1 MSETSN
7 NAKAKLEAARLRAEQ
22 LRLMQE
28 EVARELAEA
37 EALEAAQSR
46 QQERE
51 KARRETAALHRATE
65 KERLR
70 RTGIKKR
77 ASRQPSE
84 GSNPAETMS
93 SRPAE
98 ANEGP
103 TTVAQLADDEGWD
116 EDEDEYGD
124 EYEGEYEESEVGAP
138 TRSGSKSARKRLGLH
153 CFNCNR
159 YEGHYLS
166 FYRRA
171 WYSFIIGMSFGLA
184 IIIGPYRCQCCGSS
198 RLMMSNLLHPK
209 YYIAV
214 SRTRSRKRSRSSR
227 SKSSRR

>member
-7 NAKAKLEAARLRAEQ
+7 NAKAKLEAARLKAEQ

-37 EALEAAQSR
+37 EALEAAQTR
-46 QQERE
+46 EQERE
-51 KARRETAALHRATE
+51 KAKRETEALHRATE

-70 RTGIKKR
+70 RVRLNKQG
-77 ASRQPSE
+77 A
-84 GSNPAETMS
+84 AEVRTEQVA
-93 SRPAE
+93 AE
-98 ANEGP
+98 AAAGSDS
-103 TTVAQLADDEGWD
+103 TAVAQLATD
-116 EDEDEYGD
+116 EDWDAEDFEGD
-124 EYEGEYEESEVGAP
+124 FEDDDASVG
-138 TRSGSKSARKRLGLH
+138 TRSSSGKSARKRLGLH

-166 FYRRA
+166 FYRRL
-171 WYSFIIGMSFGLA
+171 WYSYVIGMTFGLA
-184 IIIGPYRCQCCGSS
+184 IVIGPYRCQCCGSS

-214 SRTRSRKRSRSSR
+214 SRLRSKKRSRSSR
-227 SKSSRR
+227 RKSSRG

>member
-7 NAKAKLEAARLRAEQ
+7 NAKAKLEAARLKAEQ

-37 EALEAAQSR
+37 EALEAAQTR
-46 QQERE
+46 EQERE
-51 KARRETAALHRATE
+51 KAKRETEALHRATE

-70 RTGIKKR
+70 RVRLNKQGAAD
-77 ASRQPSE
+77 AS
-84 GSNPAETMS
+84 
-93 SRPAE
+93 
-98 ANEGP
+98 
-103 TTVAQLADDEGWD
+103 
-116 EDEDEYGD
+116 
-124 EYEGEYEESEVGAP
+124 VG
-138 TRSGSKSARKRLGLH
+138 TRSSSGKSARKRLGLH

-166 FYRRA
+166 FYRRL
-171 WYSFIIGMSFGLA
+171 WYSYVIGMTFGLA
-184 IIIGPYRCQCCGSS
+184 IVIGPYRCQCCGSS

-214 SRTRSRKRSRSSR
+214 SRLRSKKRSRSSR
-227 SKSSRR
+227 RKSSRG